1 MPSTPADMVPDA
13 VLWNIRQRMIKRFD
27 SRRGEL
33 SVLLGIRRRI
43 FHIVASHKLRIV
55 DLKQESALNDSLV
68 FRLHRLRDREKKTF
82 FGGIVFFEPS
92 SNNGARRHGRDEF
105 FLRSFPGGCGLQV
118 LYVHLH
124 CGLPFVRDWR
134 VTDDVSPPR
143 AIYGSKGLD
152 SIVLFVEFLEC
163 SFVSAFRQGTLSLG
177 STLGESTQPLV
188 HVARPARL

>member
-1 MPSTPADMVPDA
+1 
-13 VLWNIRQRMIKRFD
+13 MIKRFD

-33 SVLLGIRRRI
+33 SVLLGIRRGI
-43 FHIVASHKLRIV
+43 FHIVPSHKLRIV
-55 DLKQESALNDSLV
+55 YLKQESAGNDSLV
-68 FRLHRLRDREKKTF
+68 FRLHRLRDREKKSF
-82 FGGIVFFEPS
+82 FAGIEFVDPS
-92 SNNGARRHGRDEF
+92 SNNGARRHGRDEC
-105 FLRSFPGGCGLQV
+105 FLRSYPGGGGLQV

-124 CGLPFVRDWR
+124 CSLPR
-134 VTDDVSPPR
+134 VGNRGIANKVSPPR

-152 SIVLFVEFLEC
+152 SIVLVVEFLEC